1 MGVSVRIFSEMI
13 DHEGY
18 DQRDSLIQW
27 WIQNVKRLLGGGIIS
42 SLVGGSRSLGC
53 GFEGSILHWL
63 LLPSFLTAM
72 R

>member
-1 MGVSVRIFSEMI
+1 VGVSVRIFSEMI

-53 GFEGSILHWL
+53 VF
-63 LLPSFLTAM
+63 
-72 R
+72 